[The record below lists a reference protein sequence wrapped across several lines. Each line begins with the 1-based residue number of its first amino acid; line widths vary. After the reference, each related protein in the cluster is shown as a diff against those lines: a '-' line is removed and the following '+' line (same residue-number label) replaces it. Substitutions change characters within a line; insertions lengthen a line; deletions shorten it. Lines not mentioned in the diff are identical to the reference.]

1 VTKTRIELGRGALT
15 RLGKLVS
22 GETPDNVSSDA
33 VDVLIDP
40 LLANLRAR
48 SVIYISDSDEIPDE
62 AFNPL
67 RLRLA
72 WEAAGEFS
80 VPYEQLPDCQPVATE
95 ADLRALAATPASSDV
110 VDFEDF

>member
-15 RLGKLVS
+15 RLGKAVA
-22 GETPDNVSSDA
+22 GETIDDVSALA
-33 VDVLIDP
+33 VDSLIDP

-48 SVIYISDSDEIPDE
+48 SVIYIADADEIPDE
-62 AFNPL
+62 AFDAL

-72 WEAAGEFS
+72 WNAAGEFS
-80 VPYEQLPDCQPVATE
+80 VPYEQIPDCAPAQTE
-95 ADLRALAATPASSDV
+95 MDLRALSATAAAGDI

>member
-1 VTKTRIELGRGALT
+1 VTKTRVELGRGALT
-15 RLGKLVS
+15 RLGKAVA
-22 GETPDNVSSDA
+22 GETIDDVAESA
-33 VDVLIDP
+33 VDDLIDP
-40 LLANLRAR
+40 MIANLRAR
-48 SVIYISDSDEIPDE
+48 NVIYIADANEIPDE

-95 ADLRALAATPASSDV
+95 ADLRALAATPASADV